1 MKMNETWKP
10 VSIGGL
16 TGIVLGAGTMYAVK
30 PGTNGESSE
39 MPARSSYINESA
51 SRRVEAAEVA
61 PHVTDDMSFN
71 EAFASARAETGPGG
85 VFCWRGNIYG
95 TYYADEW
102 NAMSDSERDLFA
114 SRAKLSVSEMD
125 VNTPATPDVE
135 VAENHVVEVPVET
148 ITHEEFTEDIPEVRQ
163 VTWNDLASDEND
175 VRIVGYGEVPVD
187 EEYSVTV
194 QELDINGQRVA
205 IVDVNKDGIPDIAM
219 TDLNHNNQMDDG
231 EVIDL
236 ETGEALTYTNNE
248 NDEVYMD
255 NPNEE
260 MTSSSPD
267 NEAASIDMSLI

>member
-1 MKMNETWKP
+1 
-10 VSIGGL
+10 
-16 TGIVLGAGTMYAVK
+16 MYAVK

-236 ETGEALTYTNNE
+236 ETGEALTYTNND
-248 NDEVYMD
+248 NDEDYMD